1 MKHLIN
7 KNKGF
12 TLIEIFL
19 TASLFGIIL
28 VTIFATYASG
38 IRIWKTVKQ
47 VNLIADRKFVLTME
61 KVKREILGYV
71 RNFEDIQFKGDR
83 ESFSFPAVVD
93 SDIVELTYFYDKGED
108 ALMRKTVKY
117 TDSLKE
123 KMKKNETTVFPAKD
137 VEFSYLFYDEVEGE
151 ISSGWV
157 RSFEQEDDGI
167 PKAVKLVVEFEKPG
181 EDKEITEIIFLP
193 E

>member
-1 MKHLIN
+1 MKNLIN

-83 ESFSFPAVVD
+83 ESFSFPAV
-93 SDIVELTYFYDKGED
+93 
-108 ALMRKTVKY
+108 
-117 TDSLKE
+117 
-123 KMKKNETTVFPAKD
+123 
-137 VEFSYLFYDEVEGE
+137 
-151 ISSGWV
+151 
-157 RSFEQEDDGI
+157 
-167 PKAVKLVVEFEKPG
+167 
-181 EDKEITEIIFLP
+181 
-193 E
+193 